1 MTDGAKEASAGV
13 KDEPRSGPRE
23 PVMVARLLRPVGLR
37 GAVKAESWSDVPDRF
52 RVGAG
57 FWVMAR
63 PPVRVA
69 LAEIVGRMGGT
80 LTLRFQ
86 GRTSVEAVEGWR
98 GCALA
103 IEESERAPLASDRF
117 YHDELK
123 GMAVATESGMSVGIV
138 GDVWSAGPYDLLVLD
153 CGGTER
159 LFPMVRELVVRVDRQ
174 KRRVTVR
181 PPNGWL
187 DDASV

>member
-1 MTDGAKEASAGV
+1 
-13 KDEPRSGPRE
+13 
-23 PVMVARLLRPVGLR
+23 MVARLLRPVGLR
-37 GAVKAESWSDVPDRF
+37 GAVKAESWSDAPGRF

-57 FWVMAR
+57 FWVMAH

-69 LAEIVGRMGGT
+69 LAGVEGGMGGT

-86 GRTSVEAVEGWR
+86 GRTSVEAVAGWR

-123 GMAVATESGMSVGIV
+123 GMAVATESGVSVGIV
-138 GDVWSAGPYDLLVLD
+138 RDVWATGPYDLLVLD
-153 CGGTER
+153 HEGTER
-159 LFPMVRELVVRVDRQ
+159 LFPMVRELVIRVDRQ
-174 KRRVTVR
+174 TRRVTVR

-187 DDASV
+187 EDAVV